1 MKTMKTKIQ
10 NLLVVLALMLATNF
24 ASATYLPDV
33 GRWIQRDPIQ
43 EQGGINLYG
52 YVGNNPVSFID
63 PLGLWGVAFGNNSG
77 SHYLN
82 IGWGNPS
89 VYFSPSSAA
98 DVGQTATQWGN
109 DPIAEPIG
117 GLWALIGVIAGG
129 DLTAGDNNSV
139 QVLNHPFNK
148 GGAIT
153 LGHYIC
159 YEGGRNNQGFGPNT
173 QLPGGFTVGQHELQ
187 HTYQDD
193 ILGPLYLPMNIA
205 GGVSS
210 WLQAPPG
217 NPDPWHYNNFMENWA
232 DSWAAGSSNSSK
244 SK

>member
-82 IGWGNPS
+82 IGWGNPNYYYSPS
-89 VYFSPSSAA
+89 VYAP
-98 DVGQTATQWGN
+98 TQINGPVSGLAIFMMGEGN
-109 DPIAEPIG
+109 PVPIG
-117 GLWALIGVIAGG
+117 PDLQAALQELQNNKPWPQTDNKCPNQSRHIGFSDYA
-129 DLTAGDNNSV
+129 SW
-139 QVLNHPFNK
+139 NHPLDDFNVEFS
-148 GGAIT
+148 
-153 LGHYIC
+153 LGHFDYSNDGITTSVSDN
-159 YEGGRNNQGFGPNT
+159 YSFPLLSNGTGISRLRNTPYAGI
-173 QLPGGFTVGQHELQ
+173 PGTSYNDSG
-187 HTYQDD
+187 
-193 ILGPLYLPMNIA
+193 
-205 GGVSS
+205 S
-210 WLQAPPG
+210 WPT
-217 NPDPWHYNNFMENWA
+217 H
-232 DSWAAGSSNSSK
+232 
-244 SK
+244 